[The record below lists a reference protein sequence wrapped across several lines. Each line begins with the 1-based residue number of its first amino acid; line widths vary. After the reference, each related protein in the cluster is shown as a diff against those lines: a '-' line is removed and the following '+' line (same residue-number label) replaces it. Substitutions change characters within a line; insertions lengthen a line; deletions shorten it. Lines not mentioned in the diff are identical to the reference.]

1 MKLTF
6 LRPIL
11 LLSVLLTSCSALTR
25 PNLGTA
31 TPRPPTPTPFL
42 SPTVVW
48 FPPTETPTP
57 ASLTGLATPT
67 PDYMP
72 GLGKVLYSD
81 DFTDP
86 DIWSDLGTDYIREG
100 RLTLAASD
108 GVYLM
113 SLNQELLVGDFYAE
127 VLVHLN
133 LCRGT
138 DEYGLLVRAIPT
150 SYYRYTLTCN
160 GDVQADRILN
170 RARTPLKTLYPTL
183 DAPRGSPS
191 EVKIAIWAVGGE
203 MRFFLNDYY
212 QFSVSDPVMPDGSL
226 GFFVRA
232 SEDSPVTISFSD
244 LIIRA
249 VNPNQSAL
257 MP

>member
-6 LRPIL
+6 QRPIL
-11 LLSVLLTSCSALTR
+11 LFSLLLTACSALIR

-48 FPPTETPTP
+48 FPPTDTPTP
-57 ASLTGLATPT
+57 SALTDPATPL

-72 GLGKVLYSD
+72 GLGKILYTD

-86 DIWSDLGTDYIREG
+86 KIWSDLGTDYVRGG
-100 RLTLAASD
+100 RLTLAASN
-108 GVYLM
+108 GVYQM
-113 SLNQELLVGDFYAE
+113 SLNQDLLVSDFYAE
-127 VLVHLN
+127 VIAHLN
-133 LCRGT
+133 LCRAA
-138 DEYGLLVRAIPT
+138 DEYGILVRAIPA
-150 SYYRYTLTCN
+150 SYYRFTLTCTGEVN
-160 GDVQADRILN
+160 ADRVIN
-170 RARTPLKTLYPTL
+170 RARTPLKLPYPTM

-191 EVKIAIWAVGGE
+191 DVKIAIWAVGSE
-203 MRFFLNDYY
+203 MRFFLNDFY
-212 QFSVSDPVMPDGSL
+212 QFSVSDPVMPNGSL

-232 SEDSPVTISFSD
+232 SENSPVTLSFSD

-249 VNPNQSAL
+249 VNPNQSEL
-257 MP
+257 IP